1 MKKTLVTDCDGVLLQ
16 WLTHVPD
23 FVEDLGL
30 DASHLKDCLKG
41 NQFIPFF
48 DLFAAT
54 NEKEA
59 FERLEAYQTS
69 EYLKKLPVIE
79 NGSEKVISDLSKE
92 YEIIV
97 VTSFSENPIAQKN
110 RAENLELRFGN
121 SISDLICLP
130 QSADKTEVLKDLAKS
145 RDVKIWL
152 DDQIKHVHHGINAGI
167 DSYQYTHGM
176 ECGRNTGEVKEIDS
190 WKKVHSMFL
199 NEDLV
204 KKSSSRL
211 RRRM

>member
-59 FERLEAYQTS
+59 FERLEAYQAS

-79 NGSEKVISDLSKE
+79 NGSEKVIKDLSKE

-97 VTSFSENPIAQKN
+97 VTSFSENSKAQK
-110 RAENLELRFGN
+110 
-121 SISDLICLP
+121 
-130 QSADKTEVLKDLAKS
+130 KS
-145 RDVKIWL
+145 RKFRASIW
-152 DDQIKHVHHGINAGI
+152 
-167 DSYQYTHGM
+167 
-176 ECGRNTGEVKEIDS
+176 
-190 WKKVHSMFL
+190 
-199 NEDLV
+199 
-204 KKSSSRL
+204 
-211 RRRM
+211 

>member
-23 FVEDLGL
+23 FVEELGL
-30 DASHLKDCLKG
+30 DTSHLRDCMKG

-48 DLFAAT
+48 DLFAAK

-59 FERLEAYQTS
+59 FERLEAYQES
-69 EYLKKLPVIE
+69 DYLKRLPIME
-79 NGSEKVISDLSKE
+79 DGAEKAISNLSKE

-97 VTSFSENPIAQKN
+97 VTSFSENPKAQRN
-110 RAENLELRFGN
+110 RAENLELRYGN
-121 SISDLICLP
+121 AISDLICLP
-130 QSADKTEVLKDLAKS
+130 QAADKTEVLKDLAKS

-176 ECGRNTGEVKEIDS
+176 DCGRNTGEVKEIDS
-190 WKKVHSMFL
+190 WKKVESMFIDIENSL
-199 NEDLV
+199 
-204 KKSSSRL
+204 KSNV
-211 RRRM
+211 RRRNRP